1 MSQRQRS
8 IRSWQPAAA
17 AILLCLLW
25 LAGCTA
31 HPVPVPKLGPTSE
44 PSRRTDRRTDRGAAN

>member
-1 MSQRQRS
+1 MSQRLV
-8 IRSWQPAAA
+8 RSWQPAAA

-31 HPVPVPKLGPTSE
+31 HPVPVPKLGPTSDAD
-44 PSRRTDRRTDRGAAN
+44 RGRIDRRTDRGAAN